1 MNTTQRY
8 ALYKMSYRD
17 YEDPLQSHIDN
28 LNRAINHFGNELG
41 SSLNANMIDSYFITM
56 IETNDKRRALLDLQ
70 DIPNAAKAL
79 EKDITKT
86 ITNDLNKMIK
96 EINKGLK

>member
-1 MNTTQRY
+1 
-8 ALYKMSYRD
+8 
-17 YEDPLQSHIDN
+17 
-28 LNRAINHFGNELG
+28 
-41 SSLNANMIDSYFITM
+41 MIDSYVITM

-86 ITNDLNKMIK
+86 ITKDLNKMIK